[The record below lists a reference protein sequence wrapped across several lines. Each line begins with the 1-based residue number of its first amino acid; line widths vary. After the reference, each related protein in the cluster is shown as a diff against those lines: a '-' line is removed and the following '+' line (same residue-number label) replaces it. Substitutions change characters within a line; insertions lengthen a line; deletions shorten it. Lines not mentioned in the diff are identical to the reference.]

1 MKRIERYKS
10 SKKLV
15 DSFYRENSHF
25 LVIHYSCESFYDIVD
40 GRTPRITSIAV
51 RYLNSAQTKS
61 FSIHKIA
68 EIRGIT
74 VREIDKN
81 YDDLEREM
89 LRDFFTFAKAHSS
102 FSWIHWNMR
111 DINFGFEALQYR
123 SNVLG
128 IKKPYEVLDNK
139 KFDLARILIDI
150 YGKNYADHPRLISIL
165 KQNNLTPKNWLNGDE
180 EAEAFVKKEFVKLHQ
195 STLCKVD
202 IFENI
207 IKLTAEGKLKT
218 KSNLIDRY
226 GISPQGFYELI
237 KDHWL
242 FALIVSILSLIISKI
257 FS

>member
-1 MKRIERYKS
+1 MKRIDRYRT

-15 DSFYRENSHF
+15 DSFYAHNSHF
-25 LVIHYSCESFYDIVD
+25 LVIHYSCESFYDIID

-68 EIRGIT
+68 EIKGISLDD
-74 VREIDKN
+74 IDNN
-81 YDDLEREM
+81 YDDLEKQM
-89 LRDFFTFAKAHSS
+89 LNDFFTFAKSHAPY
-102 FSWIHWNMR
+102 SWIHWNMR

-123 SNVLG
+123 ANVLG
-128 IKKPYEVLDNK
+128 IKKPYEVLDSS

-150 YGKNYADHPRLISIL
+150 YGENYADHPRLISIL

-180 EAEAFVKKEFVKLHQ
+180 EAKAFVSKEFVKLHQ
-195 STLCKVD
+195 STLCKVN

-218 KSNLIDRY
+218 KSNIIDRY
-226 GISPQGFYELI
+226 GISPQGIYELI

-242 FALIVSILSLIISKI
+242 FALIVSIISFIIGKV